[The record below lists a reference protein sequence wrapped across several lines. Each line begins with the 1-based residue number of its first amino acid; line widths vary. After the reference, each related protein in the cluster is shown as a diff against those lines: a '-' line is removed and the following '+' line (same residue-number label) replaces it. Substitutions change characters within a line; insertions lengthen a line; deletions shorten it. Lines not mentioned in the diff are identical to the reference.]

1 MVAGFAWVI
10 GKGVRV
16 WFIDGVGAVATPRA
30 PFTSAGISMRPV
42 APSGPTALLPGSALL
57 PHSDSALAPP
67 LHPVPA
73 LPLLHISPSRLIFLF
88 RFVAAD
94 GEGRHRRCG
103 PGCEGGRVSE
113 EGVSGWVGGWEGKTR
128 RAVNQGVEASEF
140 HPDSSRSVRGA
151 KSAPVASVSHQTP

>member
-1 MVAGFAWVI
+1 MALVRLRHHVLLSPRLGFPCDLW
-10 GKGVRV
+10 
-16 WFIDGVGAVATPRA
+16 PRLGPLRCFQA
-30 PFTSAGISMRPV
+30 PPFSPI
-42 APSGPTALLPGSALL
+42 PTR
-57 PHSDSALAPP
+57 HWPP

-113 EGVSGWVGGWEGKTR
+113 EGVSGRVGGWEGKTR

-140 HPDSSRSVRGA
+140 HPDSSRSVKGA